1 MAFLLNLENMTF
13 SQLINWIFFNPNN
26 GKYDTLKSKI
36 ILEVSGENLKNNI
49 NTKLDQDP
57 ILGLIE
63 KENNTLKS
71 NKKQEII
78 SIILNIIT
86 LTLTVLFSF
95 FIIRKSS

>member
-1 MAFLLNLENMTF
+1 
-13 SQLINWIFFNPNN
+13 
-26 GKYDTLKSKI
+26 
-36 ILEVSGENLKNNI
+36 VSGENLKNNI

-78 SIILNIIT
+78 SVILNIIT

>member
-1 MAFLLNLENMTF
+1 MC
-13 SQLINWIFFNPNN
+13 IR
-26 GKYDTLKSKI
+26 DR
-36 ILEVSGENLKNNI
+36 
-49 NTKLDQDP
+49 DP

-78 SIILNIIT
+78 SVILNIIT

>member
-1 MAFLLNLENMTF
+1 M
-13 SQLINWIFFNPNN
+13 
-26 GKYDTLKSKI
+26 
-36 ILEVSGENLKNNI
+36 SGENLKNNI

-63 KENNTLKS
+63 KENNTLQS

-78 SIILNIIT
+78 SVILNIIT

>member
-1 MAFLLNLENMTF
+1 M
-13 SQLINWIFFNPNN
+13 
-26 GKYDTLKSKI
+26 
-36 ILEVSGENLKNNI
+36 SGENLKNNI

-78 SIILNIIT
+78 SVILNIIT